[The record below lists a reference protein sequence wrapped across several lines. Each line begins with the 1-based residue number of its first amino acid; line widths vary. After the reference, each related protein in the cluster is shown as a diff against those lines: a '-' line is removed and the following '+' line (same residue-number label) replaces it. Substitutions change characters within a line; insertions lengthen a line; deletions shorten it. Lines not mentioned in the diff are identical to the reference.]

1 MRMYGICG
9 IKNVAYLRVGKNIR
23 LEILISFGYD
33 REVNYS
39 CKNAYLKYCLRA
51 DSLSAIVTGASP
63 TIVSVKRDIKVGVMP
78 LRSWIPAESKNNIKS
93 LIISRQRL
101 Y

>member
-33 REVNYS
+33 REVNQVRRDFVS
-39 CKNAYLKYCLRA
+39 DQILGKSTDQDNTLFLR
-51 DSLSAIVTGASP
+51 
-63 TIVSVKRDIKVGVMP
+63 P
-78 LRSWIPAESKNNIKS
+78 LFPIWIPLDKGKA
-93 LIISRQRL
+93 
-101 Y
+101 